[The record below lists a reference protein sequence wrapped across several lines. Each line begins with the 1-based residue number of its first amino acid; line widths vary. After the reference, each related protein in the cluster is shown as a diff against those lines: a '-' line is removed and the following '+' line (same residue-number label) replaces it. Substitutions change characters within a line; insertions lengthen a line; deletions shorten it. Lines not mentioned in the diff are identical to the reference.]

1 MGMEFLMAA
10 FAVALASGGAAG
22 LVVRRTMLRNFEKR
36 LKRVVAAANEQNA
49 TNNEKLRTAHNDAK
63 LELEQ
68 MRTSVRDR
76 IAAAVSA
83 EKAARA
89 RLEGRLNIAYA
100 ELDSLRE
107 QVSRKAMGK
116 RDLTNAFAQTEVMES
131 RY

>member
-1 MGMEFLMAA
+1 MGMEFVMAA
-10 FAVALASGGAAG
+10 FAVALASAGAAG

-83 EKAARA
+83 EKAASA

-116 RDLTNAFAQTEVMES
+116 RDLSNAFAQTEVMES

>member
-1 MGMEFLMAA
+1 MGMEFVMAA

-68 MRTSVRDR
+68 MRASVRDR

-83 EKAARA
+83 EKAASA

-116 RDLTNAFAQTEVMES
+116 RDLSNAFAQTEVMES

>member
-1 MGMEFLMAA
+1 MGMEFVMAA
-10 FAVALASGGAAG
+10 FAVALASAGAAG

-83 EKAARA
+83 EKAASA

>member
-1 MGMEFLMAA
+1 MGMEFVMAA

-83 EKAARA
+83 EKAASA

-116 RDLTNAFAQTEVMES
+116 RDLSNAFAQTEVMES

>member
-76 IAAAVSA
+76 VAAAVSA
-83 EKAARA
+83 EKAASA

-116 RDLTNAFAQTEVMES
+116 RDLSNAFAQTEVMES

>member
-1 MGMEFLMAA
+1 MGTEFVMAA

-83 EKAARA
+83 EKAASA

-116 RDLTNAFAQTEVMES
+116 RDLSNAFAQTEVMES

>member
-1 MGMEFLMAA
+1 MGTEFVMAA

-83 EKAARA
+83 EKAASA

-107 QVSRKAMGK
+107 QVSRKAIGK
-116 RDLTNAFAQTEVMES
+116 RDLSNAFAQTEVMES